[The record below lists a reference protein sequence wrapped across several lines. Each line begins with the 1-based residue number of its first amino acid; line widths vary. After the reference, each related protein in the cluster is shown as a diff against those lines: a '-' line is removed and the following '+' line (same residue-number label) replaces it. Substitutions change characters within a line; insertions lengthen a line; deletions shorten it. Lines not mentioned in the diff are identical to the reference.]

1 MSFFGAASAW
11 LPPWRYDAAMTT
23 NPSAGPRSLQ
33 ETRPADAPRNKDM
46 PAAPLAGRLF
56 LGICLLLIAFNLR
69 PLFPSLSVL
78 LPEVSQALG
87 MSGAVAG
94 YLTTLPVLCLG
105 LFAPFA
111 PGLADRYGVER
122 VLLLVLL
129 LIGVGTVARAADAT
143 TLLFVGSAM
152 AGAGIALGNVL
163 LPSVV
168 KRDFHDKVAL
178 MTGLF
183 TMALCG
189 GAAASAAFTLPVAQL
204 GDSWRFGLA
213 AWALPAF
220 AVALLWLPRC
230 LRSGRVAHARKLP
243 GMRLTHDGLAWQVSF
258 FMGLQSALAY
268 CVMGWMAPILR
279 WRGLD
284 GVTAGFYV
292 SASIMVQV
300 ATCLLVP
307 PLATRF
313 RSQSLLNAGL
323 ALLAAAALVSL
334 IVAPIGMLPVLV
346 LLQGIGQGGLFAIAM
361 TVIILRS
368 PDPRVA
374 ARLSGMSQAIGY
386 VLAAFGPM
394 LVGMLHSATGSYAA
408 TGWLFAGIGLAAM
421 VSGWGAG
428 RPLFVKPRHLS

>member
-1 MSFFGAASAW
+1 MNLVSRLS
-11 LPPWRYDAAMTT
+11 
-23 NPSAGPRSLQ
+23 
-33 ETRPADAPRNKDM
+33 
-46 PAAPLAGRLF
+46 GRLY
-56 LGICLLLIAFNLR
+56 LGACLLLIAFNLR

-78 LPEVSQALG
+78 LPEIVEALG
-87 MSGAVAG
+87 VSGAVAG

-111 PGLADRYGVER
+111 ATLADRHGAER
-122 VLLLVLL
+122 VLMLVLT
-129 LIGVGTVARAADAT
+129 LIAAGTALRAADT
-143 TLLFVGSAM
+143 TAMLFAGSAM
-152 AGAGIALGNVL
+152 AGAGIAMGNVL

-168 KRDFHDKVAL
+168 KRDFPDRVPL

-183 TMALCG
+183 TMSLCG
-189 GAAASAAFTLPVAQL
+189 GAAAAAAFTVPLAEA
-204 GDSWRFGLA
+204 GGSWRFALA
-213 AWALPAF
+213 VWAVPAF
-220 AVALLWLPRC
+220 VVAVLWLPRC
-230 LRSGRVAHARKLP
+230 LGQSAQPGSRSMPAL
-243 GMRLTHDGLAWQVSF
+243 RLWHDGLAWQVAC

-292 SASIMVQV
+292 SGSIMVQV
-300 ATCLLVP
+300 VTCLLIP
-307 PLATRF
+307 PLAARF
-313 RSQSLLNAGL
+313 RSQSVINVSL
-323 ALLAAAALVSL
+323 AFLAASTLL
-334 IVAPIGMLPVLV
+334 GLLVAPTAWLPVLV

-368 PDPRVA
+368 ADPRVA

-394 LVGMLHSATGSYAA
+394 LVGMLFDATGSYAA

-421 VSGWGAG
+421 ASGWGAG
-428 RPLFVKPRHLS
+428 RRLFVRPREAGTKAST

>member
-1 MSFFGAASAW
+1 MPNLATPA
-11 LPPWRYDAAMTT
+11 PPV
-23 NPSAGPRSLQ
+23 
-33 ETRPADAPRNKDM
+33 
-46 PAAPLAGRLF
+46 AGRLF
-56 LGICLLLIAFNLR
+56 LAVCLLLIAFNLR

-87 MSGAVAG
+87 ISGAVAG

-111 PGLADRYGVER
+111 PSLADRHGVER
-122 VLLLVLL
+122 VLLMVLVL
-129 LIGVGTVARAADAT
+129 IGLGTALRAVDAVT
-143 TLLFVGSAM
+143 ALFLGSAL
-152 AGAGIALGNVL
+152 AGAGIAMGNVL

-168 KRDFHDKVAL
+168 KRDFSDRVAL

-183 TMALCG
+183 TMSLCG
-189 GAAASAAFTLPVAQL
+189 GAAAAAAFTVPLTQL
-204 GDSWRFGLA
+204 GGTWHFGLA

-220 AVALLWLPRC
+220 AVAALWLPRS
-230 LRSGRVAHARKLP
+230 LRSGGQSASRRLP
-243 GMRLTHDGLAWQVSF
+243 NIRLWHDGVAWQVSC

-292 SASIMVQV
+292 SGSIMVQV

-307 PLATRF
+307 PLAARF
-313 RSQSLLNAGL
+313 RSQSVFCAGL
-323 ALLAAAALVSL
+323 ALIAASALLGLILAPV
-334 IVAPIGMLPVLV
+334 GMLPVLA
-346 LLQGIGQGGLFAIAM
+346 LLQGVGQGGLFAIAM

-408 TGWLFAGIGLAAM
+408 TGWLFAGLGLAAM

-428 RPLFVKPRHLS
+428 RAVFVRPREAA

>member
-1 MSFFGAASAW
+1 MNLVSRLS
-11 LPPWRYDAAMTT
+11 
-23 NPSAGPRSLQ
+23 
-33 ETRPADAPRNKDM
+33 
-46 PAAPLAGRLF
+46 GRLY
-56 LGICLLLIAFNLR
+56 LGACLLLIAFNLR

-78 LPEVSQALG
+78 LPEIVEALG
-87 MSGAVAG
+87 VSGAVAG

-111 PGLADRYGVER
+111 ATLADRHGAER
-122 VLLLVLL
+122 VLMLVLT
-129 LIGVGTVARAADAT
+129 LIAAGTALRAADAT
-143 TLLFVGSAM
+143 AMLFAGSAM
-152 AGAGIALGNVL
+152 AGAGIAMGNVL

-168 KRDFHDKVAL
+168 KRDFPDRVPL

-183 TMALCG
+183 TMSLCG
-189 GAAASAAFTLPVAQL
+189 GAAAAAAFTVPLAEA
-204 GDSWRFGLA
+204 GGSWRFALA
-213 AWALPAF
+213 VWAVPAF
-220 AVALLWLPRC
+220 VVAVLWLPRC
-230 LRSGRVAHARKLP
+230 LGASAHAGSRSMPAL
-243 GMRLTHDGLAWQVSF
+243 RLWHDGLAWQVAC

-292 SASIMVQV
+292 SGSIMVQV
-300 ATCLLVP
+300 VTCLLIP
-307 PLATRF
+307 PLAARF
-313 RSQSLLNAGL
+313 RSQSVINVSL
-323 ALLAAAALVSL
+323 AFLAASTLLSL
-334 IVAPIGMLPVLV
+334 LVAPVAWLPVLV

-368 PDPRVA
+368 ADPRVA

-394 LVGMLHSATGSYAA
+394 LVGMLFDATGSYAA

-421 VSGWGAG
+421 ASGWGAG
-428 RPLFVKPRHLS
+428 RRLFVRPREAAAKPSI

>member
-1 MSFFGAASAW
+1 M
-11 LPPWRYDAAMTT
+11 
-23 NPSAGPRSLQ
+23 PS
-33 ETRPADAPRNKDM
+33 
-46 PAAPLAGRLF
+46 PAAPAVPIAGRLF
-56 LGICLLLIAFNLR
+56 LGACLLLIAFNLR

-87 MSGAVAG
+87 ISGAVAG

-111 PGLADRYGVER
+111 PSLADRHGAER
-122 VLLLVLL
+122 VLLMVLVL
-129 LIGVGTVARAADAT
+129 IGLGTALRAVDAVT
-143 TLLFVGSAM
+143 ALFLGSAM
-152 AGAGIALGNVL
+152 AGAGIAMGNVL

-168 KRDFHDKVAL
+168 KRDFSDRVAL

-183 TMALCG
+183 TMSLCG
-189 GAAASAAFTLPVAQL
+189 GAAAAAAFTVPLTQW
-204 GDSWRFGLA
+204 GGSWQFGLA

-220 AVALLWLPRC
+220 AVALLWVPRS
-230 LRSGRVAHARKLP
+230 LRATGHGAARKLP
-243 GMRLTHDGLAWQVSF
+243 GIRLWHDGLAWQVAC

-307 PLATRF
+307 PLAARF
-313 RSQSLLNAGL
+313 RSQSLFSAGL
-323 ALLAAAALVSL
+323 ALIAASALLGLILAPL
-334 IVAPIGMLPVLV
+334 GMLPVLV
-346 LLQGIGQGGLFAIAM
+346 LLQGVGQGGLFAIAM
-361 TVIILRS
+361 TIIILRS

-408 TGWLFAGIGLAAM
+408 TGWLFAGLGLAAM
-421 VSGWGAG
+421 GSGWGAG
-428 RPLFVKPRHLS
+428 RARFVKPREVA

>member
-1 MSFFGAASAW
+1 MMSRMNS
-11 LPPWRYDAAMTT
+11 
-23 NPSAGPRSLQ
+23 
-33 ETRPADAPRNKDM
+33 
-46 PAAPLAGRLF
+46 RLF
-56 LGICLLLIAFNLR
+56 LAACLLFIAFNLR

-78 LPEVSQALG
+78 LPEVTAALG
-87 MSGAVAG
+87 VSGAVAG

-111 PGLADRYGVER
+111 ATLADRHGPER
-122 VLLLVLL
+122 VLLLVLV
-129 LIGVGTVARAADAT
+129 LIGMGTALRSLDAT
-143 TLLFVGSAM
+143 MVLFVGSAL
-152 AGAGIALGNVL
+152 AGAGIAMGNVL

-168 KRDFHDKVAL
+168 KRDFPDHVAL

-189 GAAASAAFTLPVAQL
+189 GAAASAAFTVPLAEWA
-204 GDSWRFGLA
+204 GSWRFGLA
-213 AWALPAF
+213 FWAIPAF
-220 AVALLWLPRC
+220 VVALLWLPRC
-230 LRSGRVAHARKLP
+230 LGSRGRGSGRRLP
-243 GMRLTHDGLAWQVSF
+243 SLQLWHDGLSWQVAC

-284 GVTAGFYV
+284 GLTAGFYV

-300 ATCLLVP
+300 VTCLLVP
-307 PLATRF
+307 PLAARY
-313 RSQSLLNAGL
+313 RSQSVFNAGL
-323 ALLAAAALVSL
+323 ALIAAVALL
-334 IVAPIGMLPVLV
+334 GLLFAPVGMLPALA
-346 LLQGIGQGGLFAIAM
+346 LLQGIGQGGLFAMAM

-394 LVGMLHSATGSYAA
+394 LVGMLYSATGSYAI
-408 TGWLFAGIGLAAM
+408 TGWLFALIGLAAM
-421 VSGWGAG
+421 LSGWGAG
-428 RPLFVKPRHLS
+428 RPLFVQPRERA

>member
-1 MSFFGAASAW
+1 MPGGAA
-11 LPPWRYDAAMTT
+11 
-23 NPSAGPRSLQ
+23 
-33 ETRPADAPRNKDM
+33 PATPV
-46 PAAPLAGRLF
+46 LGRLF
-56 LGICLLLIAFNLR
+56 LGVCLLLIAFNLR

-87 MSGAVAG
+87 ISGAVAG

-111 PGLADRYGVER
+111 PGLADRFGVER
-122 VLLLVLL
+122 VLLSVLVL
-129 LIGVGTVARAADAT
+129 IGLGTALRATDTVTA
-143 TLLFVGSAM
+143 LFIGSAI
-152 AGAGIALGNVL
+152 AGAGIAMGNVL

-168 KRDFHDKVAL
+168 KRDFPDRVAL

-189 GAAASAAFTLPVAQL
+189 GAAAAAAFSIPLAHAA
-204 GDSWRFGLA
+204 DSWRFGLA
-213 AWALPAF
+213 IWAVPAF
-220 AVALLWLPRC
+220 VIGMLWLPYS
-230 LRSGRVAHARKLP
+230 LRSGGLASARKLP
-243 GMRLTHDGLAWQVSF
+243 NIRLWHDGLAWQVSC

-268 CVMGWMAPILR
+268 CVLGWMAPILR

-284 GVTAGFYV
+284 GATAGYYV
-292 SASIMVQV
+292 SASVMVQV
-300 ATCLLVP
+300 VTCLLIP
-307 PLATRF
+307 PLAARF
-313 RSQSLLNAGL
+313 RSQSLINAGL
-323 ALLAAAALVSL
+323 ALLAAAALL
-334 IVAPIGMLPVLV
+334 GLLVAPLNMLPALAV
-346 LLQGIGQGGLFAIAM
+346 LQGVGQGGLFAIAM

-428 RPLFVKPRHLS
+428 RPLLVKPREVS

>member
-1 MSFFGAASAW
+1 
-11 LPPWRYDAAMTT
+11 MTT
-23 NPSAGPRSLQ
+23 NPVAGDPTAPQQTDASAAA
-33 ETRPADAPRNKDM
+33 PAREPY
-46 PAAPLAGRLF
+46 AAPLARRLF
-56 LGICLLLIAFNLR
+56 LALCLLLIAFNLR
-69 PLFPSLSVL
+69 PVFPSLSVL

-111 PGLADRYGVER
+111 PALADRHGAER
-122 VLLLVLL
+122 VLLGVLL
-129 LIGVGTVARAADAT
+129 LIGVGTAARAVDDTA
-143 TLLFVGSAM
+143 LLFLGSAL
-152 AGAGIALGNVL
+152 AGAGIAMGNVL

-189 GAAASAAFTLPVAQL
+189 GAAAAAAFTLPLAQV
-204 GDSWRFGLA
+204 GGSWRVGLA
-213 AWALPAF
+213 AWAVPAF
-220 AVALLWLPRC
+220 AVALLWLPVS
-230 LRSGRVAHARKLP
+230 LRSAAPRQARQLP
-243 GMRLTHDGLAWQVSF
+243 KMRLLHDGLAWQVSL

-292 SASIMVQV
+292 SASILVQV
-300 ATCLLVP
+300 VTCLLVP
-307 PLATRF
+307 PLAARF
-313 RSQSLLNAGL
+313 RSQSLFNAGL
-323 ALLAAAALVSL
+323 ALIAAAALLGL
-334 IVAPIGMLPVLV
+334 ILAPLGMLPALV
-346 LLQGIGQGGLFAIAM
+346 LAQGIGQGGLFAIAM

-368 PDPRVA
+368 PDSRVA
-374 ARLSGMSQAIGY
+374 ARLSGMAQAIGY

-408 TGWLFAGIGLAAM
+408 TGWLFAILGLAAM
-421 VSGWGAG
+421 ASGWGAG
-428 RPLFVKPRHLS
+428 RPLFVKPRTRP